1 MQSLIEFFIQL
12 GASFGAGL
20 YVAISPC
27 LFPLLPLFLIRTLQS
42 ENSRARSVLVTTILI
57 LGILT
62 SIGIFA
68 IISGFIGLFL
78 IQNFR
83 LIRAILGVVIT
94 IFGIL
99 MMSEQL
105 KIKLGLGA
113 LSLKSQPSAP
123 KSLGSVYVI
132 GLGYTL
138 MAAPCAA
145 PALISVFLLFG
156 TQSTILGIILMY
168 LAVCIGVAI
177 PYLAIALVTGE
188 ARIRMATTIS
198 NSARRIEL
206 VVGLILVVIG
216 IILILPYFGFPVFL

>member
-1 MQSLIEFFIQL
+1 MQGIIEFAIQL

-27 LFPLLPLFLIRTLQS
+27 LFPLLPLFLIRTLRS
-42 ENSRARSVLVTTILI
+42 ENSRGRSVLVTSILI

-68 IISGFIGLFL
+68 IISGFIGFFL
-78 IQNFR
+78 IQNFK
-83 LIRAILGVVIT
+83 LIRAILGVFII

-99 MMSEQL
+99 MISEKL
-105 KIKLGLGA
+105 KLRLGLGA

-123 KSLGSVYVI
+123 KSLASVYMI

-156 TQSTILGIILMY
+156 TQSTIWGVILMY
-168 LAVCIGVAI
+168 LVVCIGVAV

-188 ARIRMATTIS
+188 ARIKMATKIS
-198 NSARRIEL
+198 EYARRIEM
-206 VVGLILVVIG
+206 VVGIILFIIG
-216 IILILPYFGFPVFL
+216 IILILPYFGYPVIL